1 MAILTREA
9 ILKAKDLKVE
19 TVQVPEWGGDVIVST
34 MTGTARDRMEASIW
48 NERRSDTDTNIRNIR
63 AKLVAATVVD
73 GDGKLLFGK
82 DGDVVKLGE
91 KSSKA
96 LDRIFSVAQKLN
108 GIGDRDVREMEKN
121 FGATHSGAS
130 PSS

>member
-82 DGDVVKLGE
+82 DGDVIKLGE

>member
-9 ILKAKDLKVE
+9 ILKAKDLKTK
-19 TVQVPEWGGDVIVST
+19 TVPVPEWGGDVIVST
-34 MTGTARDRMEASIW
+34 MTGTARDRMEAEIW
-48 NERRSDTDTNIRNIR
+48 RERKSDTDTNVRNIR
-63 AKLVAATVVD
+63 AKIIAATVVD
-73 GDGKLLFGK
+73 EKGDLLFK
-82 DGDVVKLGE
+82 DGDVLKLGN

-96 LDRIFSVAQKLN
+96 LDRVFAVAQKLN

-121 FGATHSGAS
+121 LGATRLEDS